1 MRVVMRGYRVGG
13 DLIPGISQDEV
24 RPIRSRSLRNREL
37 VVEAGQPCSPAQR
50 ELPTGDRGNI
60 EIGYL
65 VETTRE
71 QPSRRIV
78 GQRLTLGTGRE
89 SDEEDKAPRSRR
101 RGGRTQRHGIHSP
114 SESPKLSSQQRTE
127 PYPPASAILPR
138 PNDYS
143 RTPALRNQW
152 RSLPQSQPELGRS
165 AREQARRPEVGCF
178 SVTEYPQLNRHQP
191 EGLRR

>member
-37 VVEAGQPCSPAQR
+37 VIEAGQPCSPAQN
-50 ELPTGDRGNI
+50 ELPAGDRGNI

-78 GQRLTLGTGRE
+78 GQRLTLGTGR
-89 SDEEDKAPRSRR
+89 K
-101 RGGRTQRHGIHSP
+101 P
-114 SESPKLSSQQRTE
+114 S
-127 PYPPASAILPR
+127 
-138 PNDYS
+138 
-143 RTPALRNQW
+143 
-152 RSLPQSQPELGRS
+152 
-165 AREQARRPEVGCF
+165 
-178 SVTEYPQLNRHQP
+178 
-191 EGLRR
+191 